1 MQKTAYEMRIS
12 DWSSDVCS
20 SDLVCKDGTNRG
32 ATPYGRHAHKNL
44 GLSIVRADRELDLDD
59 NWVNSYDPVER
70 WWGVE
75 VDFLADL
82 DEIFGVTNNKKAT
95 THLARMAAF
104 DWEDEEEDGETLIER
119 QTRHRRR
126 TAWRERGGE

>member
-1 MQKTAYEMRIS
+1 MSPTSTPSPFHDKPMFQRWGEEDHKFPITTDTGTHQVTVRIA
-12 DWSSDVCS
+12 WARPET
-20 SDLVCKDGTNRG
+20 VCKDGTNRG

-75 VDFLADL
+75 
-82 DEIFGVTNNKKAT
+82 EIGRASC
-95 THLARMAAF
+95 
-104 DWEDEEEDGETLIER
+104 
-119 QTRHRRR
+119 
-126 TAWRERGGE
+126 RERVCQYV